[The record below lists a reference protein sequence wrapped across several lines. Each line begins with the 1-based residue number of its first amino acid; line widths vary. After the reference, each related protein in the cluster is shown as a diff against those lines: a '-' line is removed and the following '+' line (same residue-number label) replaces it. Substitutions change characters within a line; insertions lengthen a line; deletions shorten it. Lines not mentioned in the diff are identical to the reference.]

1 MITKEIVD
9 AFRSYGFSLLS
20 LVPFYV
26 FAILIIVFVVGC
38 LFFLSSKGLR
48 KGSVYTSRLI
58 LIGYIFLIYCVTV
71 FFRAVKVVQ
80 RVELSPFWS
89 YSEKNRNHAELLE
102 ENFMNVM
109 VFIPIGALLGIGFS
123 RLQWWKIIL
132 IGFALS
138 VVIEL
143 LQLVFKRG
151 CCEFDDVMHNTLGC
165 LIGYG
170 MFCLFR
176 LCKKHII

>member
-1 MITKEIVD
+1 MVE
-9 AFRSYGFSLLS
+9 AFRSYGLSLLS
-20 LVPFYV
+20 IVPFYV

-38 LFFLSSKGLR
+38 LFFLTSKGFR

-58 LIGYIFLIYCVTV
+58 LIGYIFLIYCVTF
-71 FFRAVKVVQ
+71 FFRVVRETR

-89 YSEKNRNHAELLE
+89 YSDTNKNHAELLE

-109 VFIPIGALLGIGFS
+109 VFIPIGALLGIGYL
-123 RLQWWKIIL
+123 RWKWWIILL

-143 LQLVFKRG
+143 LQLIFKRG

-170 MFCLFR
+170 IFSLFR
-176 LCKKHII
+176 LCKKHIF